1 MSPILQLKKLQGNS
15 GLSNIS
21 ELGFQKRK
29 SVYDNYHIDF
39 MGFKYIEKKKKF
51 KKMVKFLRA
60 VYCPK
65 TYQPRLKKE

>member
-15 GLSNIS
+15 GVSNIS

-39 MGFKYIEKKKKF
+39 MGFKYIEKKKKN
-51 KKMVKFLRA
+51 
-60 VYCPK
+60 
-65 TYQPRLKKE
+65 